1 SVVRLRRDVGD
12 GPDLKTRG
20 GQRTDG
26 GLAARARALDEDI
39 DLAHAVLHR
48 PARGGLGGQL
58 GGERGRLARA
68 LETHLAGGRPRDHRT
83 GRVRNGHDRVGE
95 RALDVR
101 LPVGDVL
108 SFLAPHL
115 LDGGGA
121 STCLRRHISTRSY
134 VFTKPVNQK
143 L

>member
-1 SVVRLRRDVGD
+1 MCLLPTSDPATLWRTASVVRLRRDVGD
-12 GPDLKTRG
+12 GAHLEASG

-26 GLAARARALDEDI
+26 GLPARTPALDRDV
-39 DLAHAVLHR
+39 DLSHAVLHG
-48 PARGGLGGQL
+48 AA
-58 GGERGRLARA
+58 RGRLRGQLRGERSGLPRT
-68 LETHLAGGRPRDHRT
+68 LESDLTGGRPRDHGT
-83 GRVRNGHDRVGE
+83 GRVRDGHDRVVE

-121 STCLRRHISTRSY
+121 GACLW
-134 VFTKPVNQK
+134 
-143 L
+143 